1 MNSFDDGRRLCADE
15 IFAMGGLLNKRGNP
29 IPRMRRILVFRG
41 KHAVHS
47 ITPIIGTPNVSVS
60 YVSEVAMISALT
72 TLFDPDFEF
81 KYLQ

>member
-1 MNSFDDGRRLCADE
+1 
-15 IFAMGGLLNKRGNP
+15 
-29 IPRMRRILVFRG
+29 MRRILVFRG

-60 YVSEVAMISALT
+60 YVSAVAMISAPT

>member
-1 MNSFDDGRRLCADE
+1 MTSFDPDRRLCADE
-15 IFAMGGLLNKRGNP
+15 IFAMDLLNKQGNP
-29 IPRMRRILVFRG
+29 VPRPGRVLVFRG

-60 YVSEVAMISALT
+60 YVSEVAMISALA

-81 KYLQ
+81 KQLH